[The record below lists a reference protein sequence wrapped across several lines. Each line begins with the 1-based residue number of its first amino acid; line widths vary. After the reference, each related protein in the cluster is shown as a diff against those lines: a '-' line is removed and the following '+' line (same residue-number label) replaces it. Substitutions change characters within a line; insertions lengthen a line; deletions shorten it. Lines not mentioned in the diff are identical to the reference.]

1 MSRLG
6 NNMVEILD
14 GVAELSL
21 NQRRDAAL
29 RLDDESQAII
39 SWLSP
44 LNFASKQIDVSSRR
58 QEGTGEWLLEADEF
72 NSWLSGNKR
81 TLWCPGIRMFT
92 NPTFRKIS
100 SCSDHVPAGAG
111 KTILT

>member
-1 MSRLG
+1 
-6 NNMVEILD
+6 MVDVSD

-21 NQRRDAAL
+21 NQRRDAAR
-29 RLDDESQAII
+29 RLDDESQAMI

-44 LNFASKQIDVSSRR
+44 LNFASKQIDVISRR

-72 NSWLSGNKR
+72 KSWLSGDKGS
-81 TLWCPGIRMFT
+81 LWCPGLRMFI

-100 SCSDHVPAGAG
+100 SFSNHVPAGAG